1 MTDTSRQN
9 INGGELIEP
18 KLSANATYIAET
30 RYSRKDEDGK
40 PLETVKD
47 IFWRVAS
54 NVAKGDK
61 VFGVN
66 EEGIE
71 NQAKTFLSIIAEQK
85 FLPNTPCLVNAG
97 KTHQQLSACFVLPI
111 DDSMESI
118 LETMTNMA
126 LIHKS
131 GGGTGFS
138 FSRLRPSGDYIKS
151 SGGTTVGPVSFMQAY
166 NDVTAQIK
174 QGGVRRGA
182 NMGMLSID
190 HPDVLRFAV
199 VKLDEWSLTNFNI
212 SLAVTNAFMERIE
225 TDKKFVTDDS
235 IPEEVVE
242 EIRVAEQ
249 NRDVEAKIE
258 RD

>member
-40 PLETVKD
+40 PFESVKD
-47 IFWRVAS
+47 IFWRVAT

-61 VFGVN
+61 FFGVN

-71 NQAKTFLSIIAEQK
+71 NQAKTFYQLFAEQK
-85 FLPNTPCLVNAG
+85 FLPNTPCLINAG
-97 KTHQQLSACFVLPI
+97 KPHQQLSACFVLPI

-118 LETMTNMA
+118 LETMSNMA

-138 FSRLRPSGDYIKS
+138 FSRL
-151 SGGTTVGPVSFMQAY
+151 TT
-166 NDVTAQIK
+166 
-174 QGGVRRGA
+174 
-182 NMGMLSID
+182 
-190 HPDVLRFAV
+190 
-199 VKLDEWSLTNFNI
+199 
-212 SLAVTNAFMERIE
+212 
-225 TDKKFVTDDS
+225 
-235 IPEEVVE
+235 
-242 EIRVAEQ
+242 
-249 NRDVEAKIE
+249 
-258 RD
+258 